1 MSGRAGDP
9 QNPQVTASLAQ
20 HSLMHKGRRAA
31 ALSLPAMETLS
42 PAQLEAAAAAF
53 AGRYD
58 TGRLL
63 AALVAGSG
71 ITLTVPGWA
80 TAAEVPYEEIFPFP
94 AHALAGHTPTLSL
107 LRKGPLGMLVFN
119 GRFHLYQ
126 GYSAAEVAAIP
137 RLAGLLGAPIYA
149 ATNAAGALDP
159 QLRPG
164 EVVILADHLNL
175 QGVNALVGQW
185 APWRQP
191 PFPDMSQAYDPTLRR
206 WALEF
211 AAEVG
216 FSAREG
222 VYAGVL
228 GPSFET
234 PAEVRMLRALGGTV
248 VGMSTVQEVI
258 AARHMGMRVLV
269 CSLVT
274 NLAAGLGDAPLTH
287 EEVMEAGRA
296 ARGRLA
302 ALLQRLAAKL
312 EEVAG

>member
-1 MSGRAGDP
+1 
-9 QNPQVTASLAQ
+9 
-20 HSLMHKGRRAA
+20 
-31 ALSLPAMETLS
+31 METLT
-42 PAQLEAAAAAF
+42 PAELERIAATFAA
-53 AGRYD
+53 RHD

-71 ITLTVPGWA
+71 ITLSVPGWE
-80 TAAEVPYEEIFPFP
+80 TAGEVPYGEIFPFP
-94 AHALAGHTPTLSL
+94 AHALAGHTPSVSL

-126 GYSAAEVAAIP
+126 GYTAAQVAALP

-159 QLRPG
+159 ELRPG
-164 EVVILADHLNL
+164 DLVVLADHLNL
-175 QGVNALVGQW
+175 QGVNALVGEW

-191 PFPDMSQAYDPTLRR
+191 PFPDMSEAYDPTLRR

-211 AAEVG
+211 AGEVG
-216 FSAREG
+216 FGAREG

-234 PAEVRMLRALGGTV
+234 PAEVRMLHAAGGTV

-274 NLAAGLGDAPLTH
+274 NLAAGLADGPLTH

-302 ALLQRLAAKL
+302 ALLQRLAARL
-312 EEVAG
+312 EEVSG